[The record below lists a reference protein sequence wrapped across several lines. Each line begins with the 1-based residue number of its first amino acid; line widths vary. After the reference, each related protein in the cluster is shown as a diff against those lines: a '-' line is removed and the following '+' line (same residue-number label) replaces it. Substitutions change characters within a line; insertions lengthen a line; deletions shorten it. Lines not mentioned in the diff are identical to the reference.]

1 MTVNNLKDL
10 RKILE
15 KKIEES
21 LDKEVTNTIRD
32 VMLNNI
38 EETVYDTYEPS
49 QYKRR
54 YEKEGLSDPSNI
66 GGVIVNG
73 ELQVFNATAGNPDIY
88 INGKR
93 DVSQNDGDYLAPI
106 IEYGKGYD
114 FSSENGNN
122 GYEKPRPFV
131 ENTREELKQT
141 KAHVKALKQGLKN
154 RGINVE

>member
-15 KKIEES
+15 KKIEDS
-21 LDKEVTNTIRD
+21 LEKEVTNTIRD
-32 VMLNNI
+32 VMLENI
-38 EETVYDTYEPS
+38 EETVYDTYEPF
-49 QYKRR
+49 QYDRR
-54 YEKEGLSDPSNI
+54 HEKEGLSDPSNI

-73 ELQVFNATAGNPDIY
+73 ELQVFNATAGNSY
-88 INGKR
+88 ISNNGNYSI
-93 DVSQNDGDYLAPI
+93 SQNTGQYLAPI
-106 IEYGKGYD
+106 IEYGQGYD
-114 FSSENGNN
+114 FSSENGDK

-141 KAHVKALKQGLKN
+141 KEHVKALKRGLKN